1 MLSENALED
10 FSDTPQEDPNAV
22 VIGLA
27 PEKFN
32 YENMSLAFRLIK
44 EQGAPLIAIHKA
56 RYMMTKSGLAVGP
69 GKDSGL
75 MALIFAIFA
84 FRMFCQWIGI

>member
-1 MLSENALED
+1 MLSESALED

-27 PEKFN
+27 PEKFI